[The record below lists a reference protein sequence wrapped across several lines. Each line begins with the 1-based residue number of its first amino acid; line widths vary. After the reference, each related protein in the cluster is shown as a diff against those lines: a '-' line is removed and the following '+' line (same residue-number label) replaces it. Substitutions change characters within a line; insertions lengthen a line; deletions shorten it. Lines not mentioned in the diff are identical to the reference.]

1 MHTTL
6 STRKTAGSVRA
17 AALAAVLA
25 AATLLGAAPARA
37 MTDAEQAEALIREGV
52 RLRGQDQTARAL
64 PLFQK
69 AYEISRTP
77 RTAGQLGLCEMEL
90 GAYAD
95 AERHL
100 GEALASPEHPWIA
113 KNKPVLKRQLEAA
126 RANIGELVLTVSPA
140 GADVLLNGK
149 PVDAAALTGPIRV
162 DKGQVVVE
170 VRAAGFETARDTLNI
185 TAGQARTPHVRAG
198 PGAAQAGG
206 GVPGRHRRAGCHRGR
221 GCRMPRAGRDT
232 PAAPTDVAG
241 TERLAAWITG
251 GVAVGALVF
260 GTAEALNAA
269 SKRDDFNNHTGTM
282 GGVTYQDCGTAKL
295 SAACKPLKDS
305 YDSARTLSIVG
316 FAATGALA
324 IDLRRAVRAVVA
336 RPSAR
341 LRASP
346 APGGRSLVFRTWVFG
361 ASDAPFASE
370 LERHDAATTR
380 SGHGGSRGFG
390 LGCGGLREQPVF
402 PDGAVASGTG
412 GDGIGGGRSGSGGG
426 ARARRQRGPRWRRG
440 FWWRDRGWRRRGRGG
455 TGGGAGAGAAETRH
469 PLHGGG
475 RLRVGLLRRRRV
487 LRNSVYRQLLA
498 VQPGRIRGALHGG
511 RRQPAGARGAAACQK
526 AAAVDLHAERLL

>member
-17 AALAAVLA
+17 TALAAVLA
-25 AATLLGAAPARA
+25 AVTLLGAAPARA
-37 MTDAEQAEALIREGV
+37 VTDADQAEALIREGV

-64 PLFQK
+64 PLFQN

-185 TAGQARTPHVRAG
+185 TAGKRERRTLALVPAPPKLAAASPADTGVPAATGAAG
-198 PGAAQAGG
+198 PDAS
-206 GVPGRHRRAGCHRGR
+206 
-221 GCRMPRAGRDT
+221 AGRDT

-251 GVAVGALVF
+251 GVAVGALIF

-324 IDLRRAVRAVVA
+324 ITSAVLFVL
-336 RPSAR
+336 S
-341 LRASP
+341 SP
-346 APGGRSLVFRTWVFG
+346 
-361 ASDAPFASE
+361 D
-370 LERHDAATTR
+370 H
-380 SGHGGSRGFG
+380 
-390 LGCGGLREQPVF
+390 
-402 PDGAVASGTG
+402 
-412 GDGIGGGRSGSGGG
+412 
-426 ARARRQRGPRWRRG
+426 QRGAER
-440 FWWRDRGWRRRGRGG
+440 
-455 TGGGAGAGAAETRH
+455 AGAGRTFACIPDVGVRGVGCA
-469 PLHGGG
+469 
-475 RLRVGLLRRRRV
+475 LRF
-487 LRNSVYRQLLA
+487 
-498 VQPGRIRGALHGG
+498 
-511 RRQPAGARGAAACQK
+511 
-526 AAAVDLHAERLL
+526 